1 MKNILEN
8 PIVEKAKCA
17 CKSLAD
23 IRVKQ
28 DYNMTVSLYDSKD
41 PEAVE
46 CTHTVKGS
54 CDHSLVKMIAVAGVV
69 AVALS
74 AICGVCSLFRKR

>member
-23 IRVKQ
+23 IRVKR
-28 DYNMTVSLYDSKD
+28 DYNMTVSLYDAKD
-41 PEAVE
+41 PETME
-46 CTHTVKGS
+46 STHTIKGS
-54 CDHSLVKMIAVAGVV
+54 CDQSLLKMIALAGVV
-69 AVALS
+69 AIALS
-74 AICGVCSLFRKR
+74 AICGVCSLFKD

>member
-1 MKNILEN
+1 MKNISEN
-8 PIVEKAKCA
+8 PMVEKAKCA

-28 DYNMTVSLYDSKD
+28 DYNMTVSLYDSKNPD
-41 PEAVE
+41 TPE

-54 CDHSLVKMIAVAGVV
+54 CDHSLIKMLAVAGIV
-69 AVALS
+69 AVAVS
-74 AICGVCSLFRKR
+74 VICGVCSLFRD